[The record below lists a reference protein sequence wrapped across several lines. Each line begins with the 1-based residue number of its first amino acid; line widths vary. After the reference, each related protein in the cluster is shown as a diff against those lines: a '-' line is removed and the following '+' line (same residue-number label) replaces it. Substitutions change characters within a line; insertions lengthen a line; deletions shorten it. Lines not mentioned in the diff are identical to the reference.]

1 MSQRLAILQSLPK
14 KLPTF
19 IEPME
24 CEAVSTLLD
33 GSQWVFEIKLD
44 GYRAIAVKSDGE
56 VRLFSRRQKS
66 FNQQYPYIVEAL
78 VDLPDGTVIDGE
90 IVALD
95 DFARPQFN
103 LLQNY
108 RGEARRIR
116 YFVFDLLC
124 YDNRDTTSLPLVERR
139 ALLRKLKFQSPRI
152 QSLDFLETSAA
163 NMIAAAK
170 QQGLEGVIAK
180 RKDSLYQP
188 GRRTGTW
195 VKYRINRGQ
204 EFVIGGYFPG
214 PQGFDSIILGY
225 YRSDDLV
232 YVARTRNGFV
242 PASRRQV
249 FSKLKHLVTPEC
261 PFVNL
266 PETKKSRFGEE
277 LNAEKMKKA
286 VWLKPEIVAQIE
298 FLEWTDADHLR
309 HSKFVGL
316 REDKD
321 ARSVVKEHAS
331 KA

>member
-1 MSQRLAILQSLPK
+1 MRPTEKSRLRSCPEK
-14 KLPTF
+14 KADF
-19 IEPME
+19 VEPME
-24 CEAVSTLLD
+24 CEPVATLLE
-33 GSQWVFEIKLD
+33 GSQWVYEIKLD
-44 GYRAIAVKSDGE
+44 GYRVIAVKSDDK
-56 VRLFSRRQKS
+56 VRLLSRRQKS
-66 FNQQYPYIVEAL
+66 FNQQYPYIAEAL

-95 DFARPQFN
+95 DSARPQFN

-108 RGEARRIR
+108 RSEAHRIR

-124 YDNRDTTSLPLVERR
+124 YENRDTTCLPLVDRR
-139 ALLRKLKFQSPRI
+139 ALLRKLKCQSPRI
-152 QSLDFLETSAA
+152 QFLDFFETSTA
-163 NMIAAAK
+163 NMVAAAR

-188 GRRTGTW
+188 GRRTGAW

-214 PQGFDSIILGY
+214 PHGFDSIIMGY
-225 YRSDDLV
+225 YEGNNLR

-266 PETKKSRFGEE
+266 PETKKSRFGEA

-286 VWLKPEIVAQIE
+286 VWLKPVIVAQIE

-321 ARSVVKEHAS
+321 PRSVVKEHA
-331 KA
+331 